1 MELHLFALWGIFLGL
16 ALIDTLAP
24 GILGA
29 TAYLMLMKSEKKIN
43 RLSIFLLI
51 TQGSYFLLGIVFM
64 LGIESVIDIFNQ
76 LKESLFVGTVLL
88 VIGLVFIY
96 LSFAW
101 PKLTKNKGSNLYAR
115 IFQKIGSE
123 WSVKAI
129 IIAAIVVF
137 FLEVTQALPYW
148 GMLGLMTYNKL
159 SLSVWLPTLAV
170 YNMLMVLP
178 SLLLLFW
185 YKLYPEKTEKKLQK
199 FKNRLMNSN
208 AFLWVLGGAG
218 GIFFHL
224 GLRSI
229 LENLAQ

>member
-1 MELHLFALWGIFLGL
+1 M
-16 ALIDTLAP
+16 
-24 GILGA
+24 
-29 TAYLMLMKSEKKIN
+29 
-43 RLSIFLLI
+43 
-51 TQGSYFLLGIVFM
+51 
-64 LGIESVIDIFNQ
+64 
-76 LKESLFVGTVLL
+76 GTVLL
-88 VIGLVFIY
+88 FIGLVFIY

-101 PKLTKNKGSNLYAR
+101 PKLAKNKGSNMYAR

-123 WSVKAI
+123 LSVKAI

-148 GMLGLMTYNKL
+148 GMLGLMTYNQL

-199 FKNRLMNSN
+199 IKNRLMNSN
-208 AFLWVLGGAG
+208 ALLWVLGGAG
-218 GIFFHL
+218 GILFHL
-224 GLRSI
+224 GLRAI